1 MRPLR
6 QGVHGAAEGGCAAWQ
21 GCSQTGAWW
30 RGAPALSLAAHR
42 RARGSGQ
49 RGRMRRQPRGSDH
62 SSERMR
68 ERGSRIG
75 EEEALVEEKRLLR
88 PQRQISDGRRRVS
101 LLGGRARQLLLR
113 AGWPRPRLS
122 RRLRPTASFSA
133 SVTATVFPACVVAV
147 EGE

>member
-75 EEEALVEEKRLLR
+75 EEEALVEEKTPSPSTPNLQWPL
-88 PQRQISDGRRRVS
+88 PCVP
-101 LLGGRARQLLLR
+101 AR
-113 AGWPRPRLS
+113 WPRPATPSPCRVAAAAPISTAAPHGFFLCVCDSDRLP
-122 RRLRPTASFSA
+122 RLRGRAHI
-133 SVTATVFPACVVAV
+133 
-147 EGE
+147 